1 MTAMKFAHHPA
12 PSRILWGR
20 RASNALEALDPADK
34 DRIASTLFT
43 TIDAPV
49 HKRQSISI
57 IQPVRDGRGLQIL
70 RASEHI
76 GVLFRRLED
85 GDIEIVDV
93 VTRDHARTFS
103 AFY

>member
-1 MTAMKFAHHPA
+1 MKFAHHPA
-12 PSRILWGR
+12 SSRILWGR
-20 RASNALEALDPADK
+20 RASNALEALDSADRA
-34 DRIASTLFT
+34 RIASTLFT
-43 TIDAPV
+43 TIESSVPRGRSA
-49 HKRQSISI
+49 SE
-57 IQPVRDGRGLQIL
+57 IQPVREGRGLQIL